1 MVTWT
6 NLTPRS
12 CFVVS
17 IAPRKQ
23 PGQEIVED
31 NDNWFSWH
39 KLSDRRSGSKTLG
52 SGRIRNRGSGEQRN
66 MGRGLRRSFWWTH
79 RNEAEIPRRSSTPG
93 SDPHQVCPKLPF
105 DWRWQNS
112 SESGRPHPEAFQVAH
127 RRWSWRDALLTAG
140 TAIASRIRAE
150 RKRPTDG
157 VLQWRF
163 QQSRHFLRM

>member
-1 MVTWT
+1 VVTWT

-66 MGRGLRRSFWWTH
+66 MGRGLRRSFWWTQELIRNAIHQDGGPLIHNGWEDDQRSFDSTCRRFH
-79 RNEAEIPRRSSTPG
+79 RFLTQTRR
-93 SDPHQVCPKLPF
+93 
-105 DWRWQNS
+105 
-112 SESGRPHPEAFQVAH
+112 
-127 RRWSWRDALLTAG
+127 
-140 TAIASRIRAE
+140 
-150 RKRPTDG
+150 
-157 VLQWRF
+157 
-163 QQSRHFLRM
+163 